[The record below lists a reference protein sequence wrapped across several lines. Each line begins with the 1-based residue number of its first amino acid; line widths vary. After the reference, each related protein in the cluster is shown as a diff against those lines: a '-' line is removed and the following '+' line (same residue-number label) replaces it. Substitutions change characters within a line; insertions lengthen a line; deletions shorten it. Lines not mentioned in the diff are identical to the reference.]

1 MTNFDKIRQ
10 MPIEEFVDWMENFA
24 EAYVGFWI
32 APASECD
39 FNHGEQDKKI
49 QLGYL
54 KSEYSDVD
62 EYPM

>member
-1 MTNFDKIRQ
+1 MS
-10 MPIEEFVDWMENFA
+10 IEEFVDWIENFA
-24 EAYVGFWI
+24 EAYVTFWI

-39 FNHGEQDKKI
+39 FSHREQDKKI